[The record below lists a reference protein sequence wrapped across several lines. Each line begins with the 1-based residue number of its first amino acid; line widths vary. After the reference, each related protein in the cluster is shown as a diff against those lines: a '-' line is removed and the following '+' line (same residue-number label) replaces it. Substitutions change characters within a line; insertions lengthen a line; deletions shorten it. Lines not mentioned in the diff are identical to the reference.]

1 MRREYIMSECR
12 RQWEDNQELEWGAW
26 ETQTEEV
33 RNSYY
38 NSMEQHL
45 QETQGTLGIDSIMEY
60 VAEEDLRV
68 DGDTT
73 SFKIETELGLFISV
87 DDMQDYQD
95 KYLVTFIELNYVDQ
109 DSTYEPIDAIT
120 VVGTD
125 LGEIQRGIEELL
137 KRN

>member
-73 SFKIETELGLFISV
+73 SFKIETELGLFIAV
-87 DDMQDYQD
+87 EDMQDYQD